1 MAESAKSLSVESSD
15 IDEATS
21 PEYSTSF
28 ESSSEEATPDN
39 SATSSSRGKRKTK
52 KKGTSAATTQATR
65 PRAKKRK
72 KEEWAMLDRKEMEE
86 LSAWIFSAEQAN
98 NVEEQIRL
106 TLMKDSRINCHSDR
120 KSFAEHILA
129 VPQKQQCQLLVA
141 GFCQKFSTLAKESFE
156 SSLKSCRKAAF
167 SVAWMT
173 FL

>member
-15 IDEATS
+15 MDEATS
-21 PEYSTSF
+21 PEYSTAF

-72 KEEWAMLDRKEMEE
+72 KEEWGMLDRKEMEE

-106 TLMKDSRINCHSDR
+106 TYL
-120 KSFAEHILA
+120 
-129 VPQKQQCQLLVA
+129 
-141 GFCQKFSTLAKESFE
+141 
-156 SSLKSCRKAAF
+156 
-167 SVAWMT
+167 
-173 FL
+173 